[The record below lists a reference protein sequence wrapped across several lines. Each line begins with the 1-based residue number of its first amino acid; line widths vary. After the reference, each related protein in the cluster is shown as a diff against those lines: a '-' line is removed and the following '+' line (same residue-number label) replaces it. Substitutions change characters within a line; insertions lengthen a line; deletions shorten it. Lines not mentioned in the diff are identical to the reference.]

1 MGGTVAVKPKVEQ
14 QLKAAGIAVA
24 GRKWGQTGW
33 ETSRAIADWGLEL
46 GLSADGMGY
55 ATSLR
60 FPDAL
65 AGAALLG
72 NQGSV
77 LLLADQATQGN
88 LSFSTSHTSE
98 MTHGYVFGG
107 SSAFSDEC
115 FARLAR

>member
-98 MTHGYVFGG
+98 MTHGFVFGG
-107 SSAFSDEC
+107 SRAFSDEC

>member
-1 MGGTVAVKPKVEQ
+1 MGKRIVLVNDLCSYGTVSLTAMDAV
-14 QLKAAGIAVA
+14 L
-24 GRKWGQTGW
+24 
-33 ETSRAIADWGLEL
+33 SR
-46 GLSADGMGY
+46 MGY

-72 NQGSV
+72 KQGSV